1 MYFYIKPINNNTYYN
16 RESLELI
23 KNLQSLG
30 VGATGRL
37 STDRQTLQIAEYQKL
52 KQTLGPSNEQR
63 IQNAPVQ
70 FDTMLQAGAQPQAAE
85 AMAGQNA
92 ISVQGISEISNA
104 AKEQTGATQLAELN
118 KYMLGIAA

>member
-1 MYFYIKPINNNTYYN
+1 MYFYIQPINNNTYYN
-16 RESLELI
+16 RDALELI

-37 STDRQTLQIAEYQKL
+37 STDRQTLQIAEYEKL

-70 FDTMLQAGAQPQAAE
+70 FNTMLQNGGQQQTVQAMSAQN
-85 AMAGQNA
+85 NA
-92 ISVQGISEISNA
+92 DLQGISEITNA
-104 AKEQTGATQLAELN
+104 ATEQTGATQLAELN

>member
-1 MYFYIKPINNNTYYN
+1 MYFYIQPINNNTYYN
-16 RESLELI
+16 RDALELI

-37 STDRQTLQIAEYQKL
+37 STDRQTLQIAEYEKL

-70 FDTMLQAGAQPQAAE
+70 FDTMLQNGGQQQAVQAMSAQN
-85 AMAGQNA
+85 NA
-92 ISVQGISEISNA
+92 DLQGISEITNA
-104 AKEQTGATQLAELN
+104 ATEQTGATQLAELN

>member
-16 RESLELI
+16 RESLEVI

-37 STDRQTLQIAEYQKL
+37 ATDRQNLQIAEYQKL
-52 KQTLGPSNEQR
+52 KQTLGPSTEQR
-63 IQNAPVQ
+63 IQNAETPFSAMMSQQPVDNVEPVQ
-70 FDTMLQAGAQPQAAE
+70 
-85 AMAGQNA
+85 A
-92 ISVQGISEISNA
+92 IGTNNQQEISQA
-104 AKEQTGATQLAELN
+104 VEQKTGATQLGELN